1 MDTNN
6 NNYYEEEEEISL
18 PNLLAYVLRHFE
30 KILIVCI
37 IIGLF
42 LGCTL
47 GYKMSRN
54 YEEEFNND
62 LNSYITSKEI
72 LDNKIELLSEKIND
86 YINENSIIDLNST
99 NSYQAKALYFVD
111 TGYRVI
117 PDSMYQNKDYTDTVI
132 SAYVM
137 MLGSNYI
144 LQNVAKEFDIS
155 ENNVKDYITIYA
167 HDFMI
172 DINVYFNSEK
182 EALNILHYLENSLE
196 SYNEELNT
204 KIVKSTLTKI
214 SETVYQGANSNI
226 LEIQQ
231 NKLSLIDSYLDDL
244 SNLQDKLNNLSK
256 PVKENKPFIKQFVK
270 YGAISF
276 VTIFFML
283 CVYYAL
289 KFLFE
294 GKVYSV
300 NEFKDKTK
308 IRVLGN
314 LTYSNN
320 TKYIKWFNKL
330 ENRPATNDFN
340 LIISNFKA
348 YENVDK
354 VLLSGNLEK
363 NVKDD
368 ILYNLKKLLTN
379 VEIVSCG
386 SFLTDSNAI
395 DELKETDSVILLV
408 KCDESSYKTIKE
420 EEKKLHDLNINNI
433 YAIIVE

>member
-1 MDTNN
+1 
-6 NNYYEEEEEISL
+6 
-18 PNLLAYVLRHFE
+18 
-30 KILIVCI
+30 
-37 IIGLF
+37 
-42 LGCTL
+42 
-47 GYKMSRN
+47 
-54 YEEEFNND
+54 
-62 LNSYITSKEI
+62 
-72 LDNKIELLSEKIND
+72 
-86 YINENSIIDLNST
+86 
-99 NSYQAKALYFVD
+99 
-111 TGYRVI
+111 
-117 PDSMYQNKDYTDTVI
+117 
-132 SAYVM
+132 
-137 MLGSNYI
+137 
-144 LQNVAKEFDIS
+144 
-155 ENNVKDYITIYA
+155 
-167 HDFMI
+167 
-172 DINVYFNSEK
+172 
-182 EALNILHYLENSLE
+182 
-196 SYNEELNT
+196 
-204 KIVKSTLTKI
+204 
-214 SETVYQGANSNI
+214 
-226 LEIQQ
+226 
-231 NKLSLIDSYLDDL
+231 
-244 SNLQDKLNNLSK
+244 
-256 PVKENKPFIKQFVK
+256 
-270 YGAISF
+270 
-276 VTIFFML
+276 ML